1 MLSGSILQALVFLL
15 RPGRHLS
22 LAMLGAQDGESLSWV
37 ISGTADQAFVGK
49 VAGAALTFP
58 PIPSVADLVVGVRL
72 NWSIVAGRLRL
83 GVG

>member
-1 MLSGSILQALVFLL
+1 MLSGSIPQALVSLL

-22 LAMLGAQDGESLSWV
+22 LAMLGTQDGASLSWV

-58 PIPSVADLVVGVRL
+58 PVPSKADLVGVRL
-72 NWSIVAGRLRL
+72 NWSIAVRRLRL
-83 GVG
+83 GVE